1 MTEPVSALGHEAV
14 QIDIVSDVMCP
25 WCYIGMK
32 RLDKA
37 VERSRV
43 DVAVHWRPYQLDPTL
58 PPEGKDRKQ
67 YLEHKFGGPE
77 RAQAIYDRVREAGRD
92 DGIAFDFNAIRV
104 SPNTLDAHRVLRWAA
119 NAGEGVQSKL
129 AERLFRLY
137 FEEGANIGNRDV
149 LADAAAECGMERA
162 IVADL
167 LASGLDRD
175 KVEAE
180 IAVAQRMGV
189 TGVPCFIIE
198 GRYAIMG
205 AQEPETLADALKQ
218 VAEMKAKGQMR
229 TQMPQ
234 G

>member
-1 MTEPVSALGHEAV
+1 MSTLESTPAAEAV
-14 QIDIVSDVMCP
+14 SIDIVSDVMCP
-25 WCYIGMK
+25 WCYIGK
-32 RLDKA
+32 RRLDKA
-37 VERSRV
+37 VELSGV

-58 PPEGKDRKQ
+58 PPEGRDRRA
-67 YLEHKFGGPE
+67 YLEAKFGGPE

-92 DGIAFDFNAIRV
+92 NGIAFDFNAIRV
-104 SPNTLDAHRVLRWAA
+104 SPNTLDAHRVIRWAA
-119 NAGEGVQSKL
+119 NAGDGVQSKL

-137 FEEGANIGNRDV
+137 FEEGANIGDREV
-149 LADAAAECGMERA
+149 LADAAAACGMERD

-189 TGVPCFIIE
+189 TGVPCFILE

-205 AQEPETLADALKQ
+205 AQEPAALADALKQ
-218 VAEMKAKGQMR
+218 VAGMKAAG
-229 TQMPQ
+229 TLPEPQ
-234 G
+234 